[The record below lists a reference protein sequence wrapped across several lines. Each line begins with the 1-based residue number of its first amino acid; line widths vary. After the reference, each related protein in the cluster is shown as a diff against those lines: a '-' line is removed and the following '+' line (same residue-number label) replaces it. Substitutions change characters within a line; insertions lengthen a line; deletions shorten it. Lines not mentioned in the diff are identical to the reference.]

1 MTAFPSRPDPTDD
14 DETDE
19 SDSSN
24 LANANEDCSSV
35 GFMDLSK
42 PLKHIEN
49 CSCGF
54 ANLRKAVHNDLRRSS
69 EQGLA
74 YESPL
79 ILAALI
85 LHHSVC
91 ILLASKSR
99 NAVTG
104 MHVEATFRNR
114 IAEAVSYIT
123 PIAIN
128 RNRTVSHIHVS
139 EVQSSQ
145 PS

>member
-1 MTAFPSRPDPTDD
+1 VTAFPSRPDPNGDD
-14 DETDE
+14 ASDE

-24 LANANEDCSSV
+24 QVNPNEDCSSV
-35 GFMDLSK
+35 GFMHLSK
-42 PLKHIEN
+42 RYTHIKN

-54 ANLRKAVHNDLRRSS
+54 ANLRKAVYDDLRRSS

-128 RNRTVSHIHVS
+128 CNRTASHIHVS